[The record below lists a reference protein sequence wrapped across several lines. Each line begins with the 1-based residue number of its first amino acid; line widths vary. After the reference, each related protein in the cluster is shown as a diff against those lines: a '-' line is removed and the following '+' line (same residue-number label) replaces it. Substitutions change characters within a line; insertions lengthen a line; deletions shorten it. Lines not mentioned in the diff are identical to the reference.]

1 MDIGFIGLGAMGRPM
16 AANLLKAG
24 HRLTIFD
31 TRRASGEALEA
42 AGAVWAD
49 TPEAT
54 AGGADIVLS
63 SLPGPAEIEATALG
77 PDGIFDGLRPGGIY
91 VDLSTNAPAVI
102 RKIADVGGAR
112 GFRVLDAP
120 VTGGVAGAAAGR
132 LTIYVGGEATDYAVV
147 LPVLQCLGSTIL
159 HTGRVGS
166 GNVVKLVNNMM
177 AFVNLLAAAEGL
189 ATATRAGVDPTVLIE
204 AVKGGSGNSWVWERV
219 FPLLLEGRSFGFAA
233 SLVAKDA
240 RLAGDLARSMEVP
253 TVLSTAAE
261 ARLAAYRDLPPP
273 GRDMLDI
280 VRDFLAEVAVPL
292 GHDA

>member
-31 TRRASGEALEA
+31 TRRASGAALEA
-42 AGAVWAD
+42 AGAIWAE
-49 TPEAT
+49 TPRAV

-77 PDGIFDGLRPGGIY
+77 ADGIFSGLRPCGCY
-91 VDLSTNAPAVI
+91 VDLSTNAPAII
-102 RKIADVGGAR
+102 RKIAEIGASG

-120 VTGGVAGAAAGR
+120 VTGGVAGAESGR
-132 LTIYVGGEATDYAVV
+132 LTLYVGGPAADYAAV
-147 LPVLQCLGSTIL
+147 LPILQSIGSTIV
-159 HTGRVGS
+159 HAGDVGS

-189 ATATRAGVDPTVLIE
+189 ATATRAGVDPSILID
-204 AVKGGSGNSWVWERV
+204 AVKGGSGNSWVWERT

-240 RLAGDLARSMEVP
+240 RLAADLAQMMNIPS
-253 TVLSTAAE
+253 VLSATTE
-261 ARLAAYRDLPPP
+261 ARLAKYRDRPP
-273 GRDMLDI
+273 GPDMLDI
-280 VRDFLAEVAVPL
+280 VRDFLAEVGVPL
-292 GHDA
+292 GHHG